1 MDFLYSLFPYLLD
14 WLDLVVRWIHII
26 VGIAWIGTS
35 FYFNWL
41 DSRLDRELKNDT
53 IDGELWSVHS
63 GGFYHINKLKGPP
76 KSFPKELHWF
86 KWEAYSTWISGFA
99 LLIIVYYL
107 NAESI
112 MIDKNVNNISP
123 ITAIIISL
131 IFLLGSWFLYD
142 FLCKSKLINNTI
154 FFTFICLLI
163 ATFFSYLLTKCFGS
177 RAAYIHVGACLGTI
191 MAANVFR
198 IIIPSQKN
206 MVDSALANK
215 EPDLKKGIDAKT
227 RSIHN
232 NYITLPVLFIMVSS
246 HFPFT
251 YGHHYNWLI
260 LMLISIIGASVRH
273 YFNLRNKKQYKV
285 WILPAAALGMIALM
299 LYVSIPKIA
308 NKEIQDNIEIVSFS
322 EIQNIIKYRCGVCHA
337 KKPTFEGYE
346 DPPLGIIFESES
358 NIINNL
364 DNIKAQSIDS
374 DLMPP
379 GNITGMTEVER
390 QKIKR
395 WIESGAII
403 N

>member
-1 MDFLYSLFPYLLD
+1 MDFLYSLFPYVLD

>member
-260 LMLISIIGASVRH
+260 LMLISVIGASVRH

>member
-1 MDFLYSLFPYLLD
+1 MDFLYSLFPYVLD

-246 HFPFT
+246 HFPFI